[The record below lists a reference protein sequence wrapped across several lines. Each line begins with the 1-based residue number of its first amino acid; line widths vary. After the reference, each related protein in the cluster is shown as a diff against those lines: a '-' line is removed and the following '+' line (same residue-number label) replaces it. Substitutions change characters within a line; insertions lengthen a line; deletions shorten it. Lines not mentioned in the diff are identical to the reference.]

1 MAIKIFFNLILILNL
16 VVGLFGIQRS
26 SAANYD
32 YDLSIGPSDLRFS
45 KNVFIAGD
53 MIRIYAKVENLG
65 NNDITGYVSF
75 FRGSQLVGNS
85 KSVSVLPG
93 LTGDA
98 FVDFTIP
105 PDSFNIQAKIQ
116 GTDPTDQN
124 PANDATQSPL
134 IVPDNDT
141 DGDGTVDRLDPDDD
155 NDGLTDVQEQVLGT
169 DALKKDTD
177 GDSYNDN
184 ADAFPLNNREW
195 LDTDHDGIGNN
206 ADPDNDNDGWSD
218 SQEQA
223 HGTNPLKP
231 DTDSDGVNDPQDP
244 YPLDPA
250 RSKEEA
256 SRNIFQPTEATPI
269 QAVQNTN
276 ITNVSTLA
284 DLQNQLNDLTNTNTA
299 EEKIKNQP
307 LQKFNDVVEK
317 VASKPAAFLR
327 FSNPIIWL
335 FLAIVIVLAAIVF
348 LFFKKRFN
356 KDGEPMI
363 NQSEFLNPRQP
374 GTPTPVKNHLTPDRP
389 QVINLKELIK
399 KK

>member
-75 FRGSQLVGNS
+75 FRGSLLVGNS
-85 KSVSVLPG
+85 RSVSVLPG

-105 PDSFNIQAKIQ
+105 SDSFNIQAKIQ
-116 GTDPTDQN
+116 GTDPADQN
-124 PANDATQSPL
+124 PANNATQSRL
-134 IVPDNDT
+134 IVPDLDT
-141 DGDGTVDRLDPDDD
+141 DADGTVDRLDPDDD
-155 NDGLTDVQEQVLGT
+155 NDGLTDVQEQALGT
-169 DALKKDTD
+169 DTLKKDTD

-195 LDTDHDGIGNN
+195 LDTDHDGIANN
-206 ADPDNDNDGWSD
+206 ADPDDDNDGWSD

-223 HGTNPLKP
+223 YGTNPLKS
-231 DTDSDGVNDPQDP
+231 DTDGDGVNDPQDV
-244 YPLDPA
+244 YPLDPV
-250 RSKEEA
+250 RNKEEA
-256 SRNIFQPTEATPI
+256 SRNIFQPADTNQV
-269 QAVQNTN
+269 QAAQNTN
-276 ITNVSTLA
+276 VANVNTLV
-284 DLQNQLNDLTNTNTA
+284 DLQNQLNDLSNTNTT
-299 EEKIKNQP
+299 EKKIKEQP
-307 LQKFNDVVEK
+307 LEKLDDVVEK
-317 VASKPAAFLR
+317 MAGQPSAFLR
-327 FSNPIIWL
+327 FSNPIIW
-335 FLAIVIVLAAIVF
+335 FILAILIVLTAIIF
-348 LFFKKRFN
+348 LFFRKHFN
-356 KDGEPMI
+356 KDDEPI
-363 NQSEFLNPRQP
+363 ANQSELLNTHRPAAS
-374 GTPTPVKNHLTPDRP
+374 TPFKNHLIQDHP
-389 QVINLKELIK
+389 QVINLKNFIK